1 MSVIFYK
8 GDFIDE
14 RIINISFNNRAFN
27 YGDGFFE
34 TIKVINS
41 RPFNL
46 NAHLNRINHT
56 AKILNFNKID
66 VKNIENRFYKI
77 ITLNNIT
84 HGIIKLHISRVE
96 GGLYLPSSNNF
107 DILISIKSCTTFQ
120 INKPINLCFYKDLF
134 KPNNE
139 LSNLK
144 SLNSLNYVL
153 AAIYAKKKKFDDAI
167 LFNSD
172 SKIIETSN
180 SNIFIVNNKN
190 IYTPPL
196 KDGCLNGTMK
206 NWLENYN
213 EIKEKSLTDYDVINA
228 DEVFISNART
238 GITSVR
244 KIENTIFNNTNLAD
258 KLQNKLINLSW
269 DL

>member
-1 MSVIFYK
+1 MKVIFYN
-8 GDFIDE
+8 GDFKDE
-14 RIINISFNNRAFN
+14 RKINISFNNRAFN

-46 NAHLNRINHT
+46 NAHLNRINYT

-66 VKNIENRFYKI
+66 VKSIENRFHKI
-77 ITLNNIT
+77 ITLNNIN
-84 HGIIKLHISRVE
+84 HGVIKLHVSRVE
-96 GGLYLPSSNNF
+96 GGLYLPNSNNF
-107 DILISIKSCTTFQ
+107 DILISIKSDTAFQ

-134 KPNNE
+134 KPNHN

-144 SLNSLNYVL
+144 SLNSLSYVL
-153 AAIYAKKKKFDDAI
+153 AAIFAKKKNFDDAI
-167 LFNSD
+167 LFNSN
-172 SKIIETSN
+172 SNIIETSN
-180 SNIFIVNNKN
+180 SNIFIVNNNN

-213 EIKEKSLTDYDVINA
+213 EVKEKSLTEYDIFNA
-228 DEVFISNART
+228 DEVFISNARS
-238 GITSVR
+238 GVTSVR
-244 KIENTIFNNTNLAD
+244 KIENTIFNNINLAD
-258 KLQNKLINLSW
+258 KLQNKLINLS
-269 DL
+269 

>member
-1 MSVIFYK
+1 MKVIFYN

-14 RIINISFNNRAFN
+14 RKINISFNNRAFN

-46 NAHLNRINHT
+46 NAHLNRINYT

-66 VKNIENRFYKI
+66 VKTIENRFHEI
-77 ITLNNIT
+77 ITLNNIA
-84 HGIIKLHISRVE
+84 HGVIKLHVSRVE
-96 GGLYLPSSNNF
+96 GGLYLPNSNNF
-107 DILISIKSCTTFQ
+107 DILISIKSDTAFQ
-120 INKPINLCFYKDLF
+120 INKPINLCFFKDLF
-134 KPNNE
+134 KPNHN

-144 SLNSLNYVL
+144 SLNSLSYVL
-153 AAIYAKKKKFDDAI
+153 AAIFAKNKKFDDAI

-172 SKIIETSN
+172 FKIIETSN

-196 KDGCLNGTMK
+196 QDGCLNGTMK

-244 KIENTIFNNTNLAD
+244 KIENTVYNNINLAD